1 MKSFDEFWKGEWFN
15 DMMVEGGYDEN
26 KPIQP
31 CVFCDKSKIKSATI
45 EMYNHDGFEFM
56 CFTPLNPIIAG
67 HLLIV
72 PVTHVSNTSID
83 YKITGA
89 CFSLA
94 AKIAD
99 KYNYKDYNLI
109 SNKGKLA
116 DQTVFHLHIHIIPRG
131 KDDDT
136 ITIWNKHEL

>member
-1 MKSFDEFWKGEWFN
+1 MRNFEDFWDGKWFE
-15 DMMVEGGYDEN
+15 DMMIKGGYNVD
-26 KPIQP
+26 KPIGD
-31 CVFCDKSKIKSATI
+31 CVFCDKSKIKSANI
-45 EMYNHDGFEFM
+45 EMLSYDGIDFM

-72 PVTHVSNTSID
+72 PVPHVDDSSED

-89 CFSLA
+89 GFALA
-94 AKIAD
+94 AKVAD

-131 KDDDT
+131 KNDDT
-136 ITIWNKHEL
+136 ITIWNKNEL